1 MHALPGWFRH
11 ASLLPSLWL
20 GQVSTLEYLWR
31 LHVEDFGDSSL
42 HDEKV
47 RVVDVQLDG
56 PEEVADAVVLDVRPV
71 DQVFVLAADHN
82 LNKFILFQQHER
94 RF

>member
-1 MHALPGWFRH
+1 MNTNLNN
-11 ASLLPSLWL
+11 
-20 GQVSTLEYLWR
+20 YLC
-31 LHVEDFGDSSL
+31 DSSL

-82 LNKFILFQQHER
+82 LNKFILFKKACNETISILT
-94 RF
+94 FI